1 MYILYIIIDHD
12 DTYIDM
18 ANKKIIRASKAR
30 TAACTRV
37 CYTELTITNT

>member
-1 MYILYIIIDHD
+1 
-12 DTYIDM
+12 M